1 MIQGMLV
8 EEVCIASSTSRSL
21 LKLVPQFTYL
31 RYSYSTGSVVI
42 GFDPAPAA
50 CNHTVNG
57 ILSAEVTGWV
67 AKPVHIGFLM
77 PMTILN
83 LASLIIVLISIARA
97 KRDCDEF
104 DPTDPRSLV
113 SAESGL
119 DESDHSGWADS
130 VSYRSREVCE
140 CRISSWCCS
149 LKSSS
154 RQCLGIPGN
163 KRR

>member
-1 MIQGMLV
+1 V
-8 EEVCIASSTSRSL
+8 EEVCIASSTSRPL

-31 RYSYSTGSVVI
+31 RLSYSTGSVDI
-42 GFDPAPAA
+42 GFGPAPAA

-57 ILSAEVTGWV
+57 TWSAEVTGWV

-83 LASLIIVLISIARA
+83 LASLIIVLISKARA

-113 SAESGL
+113 SAESSL

-140 CRISSWCCS
+140 CQI
-149 LKSSS
+149 
-154 RQCLGIPGN
+154 
-163 KRR
+163 